1 MPQNDRIN
9 NAETHQNEVQLE
21 GFLAGF
27 RQALQEEIKEIKK
40 NGQSSILLT
49 EGHRL
54 YTSSG
59 YWYQFKIDYL
69 PNIPADT
76 PCKLTFG
83 TESHEATV
91 IAYDDNTITIDVK
104 EEIPNTIAE
113 AKLDNGATVL
123 MELLIKRIESNSTKE
138 NTAGQRMMSAADAE
152 CKNIDDDS
160 SISFDKGFNASQI
173 DAIKSAV
180 CNNMTFI
187 WGPPGTGKTTVISHV
202 ISELLKRDRSVLLV
216 SHTNSAVN
224 GAIEKVDKKY
234 FAENGDSS
242 EGQYP
247 ILRLGSGGKE
257 LVERLQLDTQVEKV
271 SHDLILQKE
280 KLEKEYSEIQQLV
293 KAIQISLTKIDWVG
307 KTHVM
312 SLEQL
317 ARQISEISNLIDSK
331 RNELSELNTSI
342 QEQLDTHPEYKEAA
356 ELKQTLETIE
366 KEIAS
371 LNQDITRIND
381 ELKLLSEKLSN
392 AKDEIAIHE
401 QHKELKEKE
410 AKYFSEKTLLSKIE
424 ECKSKIKSYEQLIDK
439 NEKSISASKAII
451 QQYEAKSSLGKLFAN
466 KRDYEQAKS
475 TLDRLSK
482 ANENNRRNLE
492 AIKLTLQGYETQLIE
507 LTAIKSQLAD
517 LKPNKTKLYWES
529 QMKTSI
535 SQKNSLE
542 LDLKQKGE
550 SLQELSLRKEGALSR
565 LQVIGDVCNTIDNLF
580 AHRKEVED
588 NLSHLHVR
596 YSDGML
602 RFEELVVEENNLC
615 HGVYFVQKTTDIEN
629 IEALKKSIENAKAEI
644 VNVDSEKI
652 KNEQKEHFKRQ
663 EAIETELKQLDEQI
677 TKVSVQVILN
687 AKVIGTTLAKSY
699 LSDEIQSR
707 VFDTIILDEASM
719 AAIPALWCAAQLA
732 EKNIVIVGDFLQ
744 LPPIVMAETDMA
756 KKWLGRDIFEVS
768 AAQEMFRSGT
778 LRPNHFVMLNEQYRM
793 KEEIANV
800 VNIYYKQY
808 SGLKSNDK
816 AERFIESETDFKKW
830 YNSKFETDI
839 YTSFRKVHSI
849 HLMDTASL
857 NAWVTSVPTGINKSS
872 RLNAFSAVLSVE
884 LAFKLLEKIFVDLI
898 EPVAN
903 PYVLIV
909 APYKP
914 HIKRI
919 EQIIQDKYH
928 ALGYDRD
935 MNLIK
940 AGTIHSFQGKE
951 AEIVIFDL
959 VIDEPHYI
967 ANLFMQTEEINNEL
981 QKLFNVA
988 ISRAKYKLFFV
999 GNFNYCKKKAKTNSL
1014 GSLLDYLITKKKYPL
1029 IDAKIHFPNMTFIR
1043 PSSKGLPQIKYM
1055 MEICKEDAFFQK
1067 IKNDIQNAKKRIII
1081 YSPFMTEKAVAP
1093 LLPYLKDAISKS
1105 CEVVVITKTIDEIS
1119 PGIQSQKQK
1128 CESILTKSGIAVI
1141 HKKGMHEKIIIID
1154 DDTVWIGSLNLFSFG
1169 GNTREIMCKIISKEG
1184 AKEFA
1189 EIYDIEHIIESV
1201 NHNEERTCPICGKE
1215 VIMAE
1220 SDSAGYYWRCI
1231 DKDGCGWSRKPNEP
1245 HPVDGKLVC
1254 PKCGGEYVLS
1264 MKNEPRWICVANS
1277 RHYRKIRMADLKLVK
1292 MWEGVSKKAI
1302 KEVEDYFKAL
1312 AKGKE
1317 AEKPKKKSKQ
1327 QSKKSKTKTK
1337 SSKINTPDLFSNQGS
1352 RQKGKKDDGQ
1362 LSMF

>member
-1 MPQNDRIN
+1 MPKNDRIN
-9 NAETHQNEVQLE
+9 NAETRQNEVQLE
-21 GFLAGF
+21 GFLAEF

-83 TESHEATV
+83 NESHEAIV
-91 IAYDDNTITIDVK
+91 IAYDDNSITIDVK

-138 NTAGQRMMSAADAE
+138 NPAGQRMMYAAEAE
-152 CKNIDDDS
+152 NANIDDNE
-160 SISFDKGFNASQI
+160 SINYDKGLNVAQI
-173 DAIKSAV
+173 DAVKSAV

-202 ISELLKRDRSVLLV
+202 ISELLKRGRSVLLV

-224 GAIEKVDKKY
+224 GAIKKVDEKY

-257 LVERLQLDTQVEKV
+257 LVERLQLDTQVDKA
-271 SHDLILQKE
+271 SHDLVLQKE
-280 KLEKEYSEIQQLV
+280 QFEKEYSEIQQLV
-293 KAIQISLTKIDWVG
+293 KAIQITLTKIDWVG

-331 RNELSELNTSI
+331 RNELSDLNISI
-342 QEQLDTHPEYKEAA
+342 QEQLDSHPEYQDAVA
-356 ELKQTLETIE
+356 LKQTAEFADTVITT
-366 KEIAS
+366 
-371 LNQDITRIND
+371 LNQDITKIKSEIETLTEKIN
-381 ELKLLSEKLSN
+381 N
-392 AKDEIAIHE
+392 AKDEVAIHE

-424 ECKSKIKSYEQLIDK
+424 ECKSKIKSYEQLVNK
-439 NEKSISASKAII
+439 NEKAISDSKVII

-517 LKPNKTKLYWES
+517 LRPNKTKLYWES

-535 SQKNSLE
+535 SQKEKILLE
-542 LDLKQKGE
+542 LEKKENNLKQIIYTK
-550 SLQELSLRKEGALSR
+550 KEALSR
-565 LQVIGDVCNTIDNLF
+565 LQAIGDVCNTIDALF
-580 AHRKEVED
+580 FSLNKAKEE
-588 NLSHLHVR
+588 LSALQDKH
-596 YSDGML
+596 SDDIL
-602 RFEELVVEENNLC
+602 RFAEMIANENNLC
-615 HGVYFVQKTTDIEN
+615 HDVYFVQESTDIEN
-629 IEALKKSIENAKAEI
+629 IKALRNSIENAKVDIADL
-644 VNVDSEKI
+644 DSEKI
-652 KNEQKEHFKRQ
+652 KNEQNEYNKRQ
-663 EAIETELKQLDEQI
+663 EVIETELKQLNEQI
-677 TKVSVQVILN
+677 AKVSTQVVLN

-768 AAQEMFRSGT
+768 AAQEMFKSDS
-778 LRPNHFVMLNEQYRM
+778 LRPHHFVMLDKQYRM
-793 KEEIANV
+793 KKEIENV
-800 VNIYYKQY
+800 VNIYYGQY
-808 SGLKSNDK
+808 CKLDSDNKN
-816 AERFIESETDFKKW
+816 ERFVKDETAFKQW

-839 YTSFRKVHSI
+839 YTSFRKEHSI

-884 LAFKLLEKIFVDLI
+884 LAFKLLEKKFEDLK
-898 EPVAN
+898 EPN
-903 PYVLIV
+903 KGEPFVLIV

-914 HIKRI
+914 HVKKI
-919 EQIIQDKYH
+919 EQIIQDKYLS
-928 ALGYDRD
+928 LGYERD

-951 AEIVIFDL
+951 AAIVIFDL
-959 VIDEPHYI
+959 VIDEPHYKAGI
-967 ANLFMQTEEINNEL
+967 FMNKEEINKDY

-988 ISRAKYKLFFV
+988 FSRAKYKLFFV
-999 GNFNYCKKKAKTNSL
+999 GNFNYCKKKAKANAL
-1014 GSLLDYLITKKKYPL
+1014 GSLLNYLMVKKKYPL
-1029 IDAKIHFPNMTFIR
+1029 IDAKTHFPNMIFTR
-1043 PSSKGLPQIKYM
+1043 PTSIGSENYTTEKCLGSVFLSKLQI
-1055 MEICKEDAFFQK
+1055 
-1067 IKNDIQNAKKRIII
+1067 DIQSATKRIII
-1081 YSPFMTEKAVAP
+1081 YSAFITENATTP
-1093 LLPYLKDAISKS
+1093 LLPLFVDAINRN
-1105 CEVVVITKTIDEIS
+1105 CQVVIITKPIEELS
-1119 PGIQSQKQK
+1119 GAMKQQKIK
-1128 CESILTKSGIAVI
+1128 CESILSRHNIQIV
-1141 HKKGMHEKIIIID
+1141 HKKNMHEKFVFID
-1154 DDTVWIGSLNLFSFG
+1154 DSIVWEGSLNILSFG
-1169 GNTREIMCKIISKEG
+1169 GKTEEVMNRNISKKNFQEWFELLNIQDVLDTIYS
-1184 AKEFA
+1184 KE
-1189 EIYDIEHIIESV
+1189 ELK
-1201 NHNEERTCPICGKE
+1201 CPICGKE

-1231 DKDGCGWSRKPNEP
+1231 DKDGCEWSRKPNEP
-1245 HPVDGKLVC
+1245 HPIDGKLVC

-1292 MWEGVSKKAI
+1292 MWENVPKKTV
-1302 KEVEDYFKAL
+1302 KEVEDYFKIL
-1312 AKGKE
+1312 TKGDKT
-1317 AEKPKKKSKQ
+1317 EKLKKKPKQ
-1327 QSKKSKTKTK
+1327 QSKKNKTKTK
-1337 SSKINTPDLFSNQGS
+1337 VSKPKAPDLFSNQES
-1352 RQKGKKDDGQ
+1352 KRKGKKDDGQ
-1362 LSMF
+1362 LSIF

>member
-9 NAETHQNEVQLE
+9 NAESRQNEVQLD
-21 GFLAGF
+21 GFLAEF
-27 RQALQEEIKEIKK
+27 RQALLEEIKEITK

-83 TESHEATV
+83 SESHEATV

-123 MELLIKRIESNSTKE
+123 MELLIKRIESNSSKE
-138 NTAGQRMMSAADAE
+138 NSAGQRMMYAENAE
-152 CKNIDDDS
+152 CTCVDNDEAIGME
-160 SISFDKGFNASQI
+160 KGLNGNQI
-173 DAIKSAV
+173 NAIKSAV

-257 LVERLQLDTQVEKV
+257 LVERLQLDSQIEKA

-280 KLEKEYSEIQQLV
+280 QLEKEYSEIQQLV
-293 KAIQISLTKIDWVG
+293 KAIQITLTKIDWVS

-312 SLEQL
+312 SLEQQ
-317 ARQISEISNLIDSK
+317 ARQISETSNLIDSK
-331 RNELSELNTSI
+331 INELSDLNTSI
-342 QEQLDTHPEYKEAA
+342 QEQLDAHPEYKEAA
-356 ELKQTLETIE
+356 ELKQTAEKAE
-366 KEIAS
+366 KEIAV
-371 LNQDITRIND
+371 LNLEITNAKRELEAISERIN
-381 ELKLLSEKLSN
+381 N
-392 AKDEIAIHE
+392 TKDEIAIHE
-401 QHKELKEKE
+401 QHKELKEKG

-424 ECKSKIKSYEQLIDK
+424 ECKSKTKSYEQLIDK
-439 NEKSISASKAII
+439 NEKSISAAKAII
-451 QQYEAKSSLGKLFAN
+451 QQYDAKSSFGKLFAN

-475 TLDRLSK
+475 MHDRLSK

-492 AIKLTLQGYETQLIE
+492 AIILTLQGYETQLIE
-507 LTAIKSQLAD
+507 LTAIKNQLSG
-517 LKPNKTKLYWES
+517 LKPTKTKLFWES

-535 SQKNSLE
+535 SQKDKLQLE
-542 LDLKQKGE
+542 LEQKENRLKQY
-550 SLQELSLRKEGALSR
+550 SLRKNTILSS
-565 LQVIGDVCNTIDNLF
+565 LQTIRDVCNTIDSLF
-580 AHRKEVED
+580 VSRNKVEKE
-588 NLSHLHVR
+588 LSDLQVKHND
-596 YSDGML
+596 YKS
-602 RFEELVVEENNLC
+602 RFAEMVADENELC
-615 HGVYFVQKTTDIEN
+615 HGVYFVQESTDVEN
-629 IEALKKSIENAKAEI
+629 IEALKNSIENAKAEI
-644 VNVDSEKI
+644 ANIDSEKT
-652 KNEQKEHFKRQ
+652 KNEQKEHSKRL

-677 TKVSVQVILN
+677 TKISIQVILN

-719 AAIPALWCAAQLA
+719 AAIPALWCASQLA
-732 EKNIVIVGDFLQ
+732 EKNVVIVGDFLQ
-744 LPPIVMAETDMA
+744 LPPIVMADTDMA

-768 AAQEMFRSGT
+768 GAQQMFKSDS
-778 LRPNHFVMLNEQYRM
+778 LRPHHFVMLDWQYRM
-793 KEEIANV
+793 KKEIENV
-800 VNIYYKQY
+800 VNIYYGQY
-808 SGLKSNDK
+808 CKLDSDDK
-816 AERFIESETDFKKW
+816 NERFVKDETAFKRW
-830 YNSKFETDI
+830 YNSQFETEI
-839 YTSFRKVHSI
+839 YTSFRKEHSI

-857 NAWVTSVPTGINKSS
+857 NAWVTSVPTGKNKNS

-884 LAFKLLEKIFVDLI
+884 LAFKLLANVFVDLI
-898 EPVAN
+898 EPVDK

-928 ALGYDRD
+928 ALGYERD

-951 AEIVIFDL
+951 AEVVIFDL

-967 ANLFMQTEEINNEL
+967 ANLFMQTEEINDEL

-988 ISRAKYKLFFV
+988 ISRAKFKLFFV
-999 GNFNYCKKKAKTNSL
+999 GNFNYCKKKAKTNIL
-1014 GSLLDYLITKKKYPL
+1014 GSLLNYLMVKKKYPL
-1029 IDAKIHFPNMTFIR
+1029 IDAKTHFPNMTFTR
-1043 PSSKGLPQIKYM
+1043 PSSKGFPQIRYM
-1055 MEICKEDAFFQK
+1055 MEICKEDAFLPK
-1067 IKNDIQNAKKRIII
+1067 IKHDIQNAKKRIII
-1081 YSPFMTEKAVAP
+1081 YSPFMTEKAAAP
-1093 LLPYLKDAISKS
+1093 LLPYLKEVISKG

-1119 PGIQSQKQK
+1119 PGLQSQKQK

-1201 NHNEERTCPICGKE
+1201 GHNEERTCPICGKE

-1264 MKNEPRWICVANS
+1264 MKNEPRWICVENS

-1292 MWEGVSKKAI
+1292 MWEGVPKKTI

-1312 AKGKE
+1312 AKDKE
-1317 AEKPKKKSKQ
+1317 TEKPKKKPKQ
-1327 QSKKSKTKTK
+1327 QSKKHKTKIK
-1337 SSKINTPDLFSNQGS
+1337 ISKPNAPDLFSNQESKGT
-1352 RQKGKKDDGQ
+1352 GKKNDGQ
-1362 LSMF
+1362 LSIF